1 MIRACNAEKM
11 AKKGK
16 HTRSTRAPRIRVP
29 NKEKA
34 LFIVDT
40 EKLVGVIQR
49 LSLTGGSVIL
59 AKGCV
64 PHGTM
69 GQIGLNTVFGKV
81 SAHIEFLHEGAE
93 GIRLAQAFRF
103 VSMSDIS
110 SQRFA
115 AAVEQMQNAG
125 FSDAQEENNKSLTDV
140 ALQTFMKLHSSLSG
154 MISPGRRPKA

>member
-1 MIRACNAEKM
+1 MI
-11 AKKGK
+11 KKGK
-16 HTRSTRAPRIRVP
+16 NSKSTRAPRIRVP
-29 NKEKA
+29 NREKA

-64 PHGTM
+64 PHGAM

-81 SAHIEFLHEGAE
+81 SAHIEFLHNGAE
-93 GIRLAQAFRF
+93 GIPLAQAFRF

-110 SQRFA
+110 SRRYA
-115 AAVEQMQNAG
+115 AAVEQMRNAG
-125 FSDAQEENNKSLTDV
+125 FSDAQEEESKSLTDV
-140 ALQTFMKLHSSLSG
+140 AVQTFMKLHNGLSG
-154 MISPGRRPKA
+154 MISSGRRTKA